1 MYARTLYHIKR
12 MSQQEQYEK
21 ADRDSVAQLAGVST
35 ATVSRVFNS
44 PETVSIAK
52 RKQVL
57 KAAAE
62 LGYAP
67 NKFASAL
74 ARKSTGRILWIDGR
88 KLSSHDPSHAKFYA
102 GMYTESLEAVL
113 NTIERSPY
121 HLTIGTEHGH
131 SLQNGDFDGIIV
143 YDIDSKEQLQRLQ
156 ASCIPMVF
164 GHHVQHFTSGM
175 RFAVDNQA
183 AGKTIARLFYEAG
196 HRKTAFVSGQTSE
209 ISSHRDRKQ
218 GFCSAFSAPAVLEV
232 EVPAGPEGGR
242 AAAEQLIPKIREGLV
257 TAIAAVNDLTAF
269 GLVQKLMD
277 AGISIPGDVSIAAC
291 DNLPILDLLP
301 LRISSLDLC
310 LADIYRLA
318 AEQLMSGLSQK
329 NAPTER
335 LFLFPPKLVPGE
347 SVSQP
352 R

>member
-1 MYARTLYHIKR
+1 
-12 MSQQEQYEK
+12 MSQQEKSGK
-21 ADRDSVAQLAGVST
+21 ADRDSVARLAGVST

-44 PETVSIAK
+44 PETVSDGK
-52 RKQVL
+52 REQVL
-57 KAAAE
+57 KAASE

-88 KLSSHDPSHAKFYA
+88 KLSSHDPSHAVFYA
-102 GMYTESLEAVL
+102 GLYTESLEAVL

-143 YDIDSKEQLQRLQ
+143 YDIDSQEQLQRLQ
-156 ASCIPMVF
+156 ASGIPMVF
-164 GHHVQHFTSGM
+164 GHHVHHFTSGM

-183 AGKTIARLFYEAG
+183 AGSLIAELFQKAG
-196 HRKTAFVSGQTSE
+196 HSKTAFVSGQTRE
-209 ISSHRDRKQ
+209 ISSHMDRKN
-218 GFCSAFSAPAVLEV
+218 GFCSAFNDLEVLEI
-232 EVPAGPEGGR
+232 EVAIGPAGGR
-242 AAAEQLIPKIREGLV
+242 AAAEQLIPEIRKGAV

-301 LRISSLDLC
+301 LRITSLDLC

-318 AEQLMSGLSQK
+318 AEQLMLGLSQRNPPAEK
-329 NAPTER
+329 LR
-335 LFLFPPKLVPGE
+335 IFPPKLVPGD
-347 SVSQP
+347 SVSEP